1 MINYRCIKKNGSRP
15 KKLKEKHPPISLLLF
30 KIVLDDRRQWRTQ
43 ERLAQAQTSS
53 EKIFF
58 FFLLSEAMLVL

>member
-53 EKIFF
+53 ENVFF
-58 FFLLSEAMLVL
+58 FFFFPY

>member
-15 KKLKEKHPPISLLLF
+15 KKLKEKHPLIPPLSF
-30 KIVLDDRRQWRTQ
+30 KIVLDDRKECRTQ
-43 ERLAQAQTSS
+43 GRLEQAQTSS
-53 EKIFF
+53 EFF